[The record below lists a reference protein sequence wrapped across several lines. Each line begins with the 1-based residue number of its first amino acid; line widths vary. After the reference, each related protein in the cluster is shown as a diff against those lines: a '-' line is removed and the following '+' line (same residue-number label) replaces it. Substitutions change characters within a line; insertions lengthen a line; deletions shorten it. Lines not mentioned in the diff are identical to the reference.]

1 MTDTRQ
7 TPDNIAEARRCF
19 ETYGSDLARWP
30 EPLRAR
36 LATIAASAA
45 LADAREN
52 AGALDALLHEATEP
66 QTPHDLKNRI
76 EAGYY
81 ARADEKPAQQNLW
94 TRLSTLA
101 GWLRP
106 APLSAMASLG
116 VIGFVAGAVL
126 DATGSRAPEAEA
138 YAFLEDSGYV
148 DFDYDT
154 EASWDA
160 E

>member
-7 TPDNIAEARRCF
+7 TPDDLAEVRRCF
-19 ETYGSDLARWP
+19 ETYGSDLKRWP
-30 EPLRAR
+30 APMRVR
-36 LATIAASAA
+36 LAPIAAGEA
-45 LADAREN
+45 LADARKSAE
-52 AGALDALLHEATEP
+52 ALDALLREATEP

-81 ARADEKPAQQNLW
+81 PQTDKQSTHQSLW
-94 TRLSTLA
+94 AGLSTLA

-106 APLSAMASLG
+106 APLGAMASLG
-116 VIGFVAGAVL
+116 VIGFVAGAIL
-126 DATGSRAPEAEA
+126 NATGTRAPEAEA